1 MNSSFT
7 VTLLQL
13 NNDATAYTGPGQ
25 KSELKQQ
32 STDEIITLVDHLQ
45 KLDCSSHPDAEP
57 AIIIHRGEKG
67 WRIMVKNRRIRLYE
81 STSAFDDFDA
91 VDAPQDLRQFAP
103 FYQHSGDAAVDEISV
118 RMAAR
123 PSWIRTAAEV
133 GGLIVVGLALMAVGL
148 WFGLPHRKLSDVPE
162 DISVISSS
170 DERQRIFANFAGTYA
185 TGKKP
190 GDSVLII
197 AQDGQVTLG
206 SIGKDGK
213 PILPP
218 HINEQAKAGR
228 RKEDVCVVTT
238 FGVIDPGA
246 DAVAIGNLRWRR
258 VAVN

>member
-1 MNSSFT
+1 MSGPFT

-13 NNDATAYTGPGQ
+13 NADVTAYTGPGQ

-32 STDEIITLVDHLQ
+32 SADEIITLAGRLQ
-45 KLDCSSHPDAEP
+45 KLDCSAHPNAEP

-67 WRIMVKNRRIRLYE
+67 WRIMVRDRRIRLYE

-91 VDAPQDLRQFAP
+91 VSTPQDLRQFAP
-103 FYQHSGDAAVDEISV
+103 FYQHSGDAVIEDVSV
-118 RMAAR
+118 
-123 PSWIRTAAEV
+123 PTTTGLGWLRTAAEV
-133 GGLIVVGLALMAVGL
+133 GGLIVVGVALMAVGL
-148 WFGLPHRKLSDVPE
+148 WFGLPHRKLGDVPE

-170 DERQRIFANFAGTYA
+170 DERQRIFTNFAGTYA

-197 AQDGQVTLG
+197 SPDGQVTLG

-218 HINEQAKAGR
+218 HINEKAKAGR
-228 RKEDVCVVTT
+228 RQEDICVVTT

-258 VAVN
+258 MAVN

>member
-1 MNSSFT
+1 MSGPFT

-13 NNDATAYTGPGQ
+13 NADATAYTGPGQ
-25 KSELKQQ
+25 KVELKQQ
-32 STDEIITLVDHLQ
+32 SADEIIVLAGRLQ
-45 KLDCSSHPDAEP
+45 QLDLSGHAKAEP

-67 WRIMVKNRRIRLYE
+67 WRIMVQDRRIRLYE
-81 STSAFDDFDA
+81 STSVFDNFDM
-91 VDAPQDLRQFAP
+91 VNTPQELRQFAP
-103 FYQHSGDAAVDEISV
+103 FYQHGSDVAYETTAAP
-118 RMAAR
+118 ATGGLG
-123 PSWIRTAAEV
+123 WIRTAAEV
-133 GGLIVVGLALMAVGL
+133 GGLIVVGLALMAAGL

-185 TGKKP
+185 TGKKA

-197 AQDGQVTLG
+197 APDGQVTLG

-218 HINEQAKAGR
+218 HINEKAQAGR
-228 RKEDVCVVTT
+228 RKDDVCVVTT
-238 FGVIDPGA
+238 FGVIDPGT

>member
-1 MNSSFT
+1 MSGPFT

-13 NNDATAYTGPGQ
+13 NADATACAGPGQ

-32 STDEIITLVDHLQ
+32 SADEIIELAGRLQ
-45 KLDCSSHPDAEP
+45 KLDYSGHPDAEP

-67 WRIMVKNRRIRLYE
+67 WRIMVRDRRIRLYE
-81 STSAFDDFDA
+81 STSVFDDFDA
-91 VDAPQDLRQFAP
+91 VNTPQELRQFAP
-103 FYQHSGDAAVDEISV
+103 FYQHGDDTADTVSV
-118 RMAAR
+118 RAT
-123 PSWIRTAAEV
+123 SGLGWLRTAAEV
-133 GGLIVVGLALMAVGL
+133 GGLIVAGLALMAVGL

-238 FGVIDPGA
+238 FGVIDPGS